1 MPFRRR
7 LLTDGEE
14 VVAELRPHWASL
26 GWPLVAMV
34 AAVVAAVGVAAAV
47 PGLPVWAGDA
57 LLVVVLVA
65 AAWLLARWL
74 RRRSMC
80 LVLTTDRIVTRAGVF
95 GRQGSA
101 VGLDQITGLSHHQ
114 SLFERALGTGRL
126 VVERAGTGDVVVF
139 DHVPRPGVVERLVS
153 EQLHEAGPRRDH
165 WAGGVD
171 GAPATPPAGVPV
183 GGRSSVTARLAEL
196 AELHRRGLVTDAEY
210 ADRRTRLLDQL

>member
-14 VVAELRPHWASL
+14 VVVELRPHWASL

-47 PGLPVWAGDA
+47 PGLPVWGGDA

-65 AAWLLARWL
+65 AAWLSARWL
-74 RRRSMC
+74 RRRATC

-95 GRQGSA
+95 GRRGSA
-101 VGLDQITGLSHHQ
+101 VRLDQIAAMSHHQ
-114 SLFERALGTGRL
+114 SMFERVLGTGRL
-126 VVERAGTGDVVVF
+126 VVERAGTGEVVVF
-139 DHVPRPGVVERLVS
+139 DHVPRPGLVERIVS
-153 EQLHEAGPRRDH
+153 EQLHEAGSPRDSWPGPEVRSP
-165 WAGGVD
+165 V
-171 GAPATPPAGVPV
+171 TPPAGVPV
-183 GGRSSVTARLAEL
+183 GGGSSVTARLAEL